1 MRKLIVFSIVLLGLF
16 SCKKNDSDLIC
27 ERINYLVDTKSNVA
41 KKYWKDFD
49 KQLLFGPMLYYTK
62 DGLFTIDANEALKEK
77 INLVAYN
84 CNDSNISVGF
94 TPIIDT
100 TNFYMNVSYEDKNI
114 SALEYKN
121 TLGMFSDVE
130 LTEKFITDVKD
141 TEEWMTMV
149 IHEIFHQYQK
159 KFKKFREK
167 QMSSQR
173 DFDRDTLN
181 YFFKNENWFNTT
193 VKSENQ
199 LLLKIIQEDNNDS
212 VKNYISEYLESKEQ
226 RYAKIKNEFRIDIS
240 ALEAS
245 LSKSEGTARYI
256 EYCTKLALS
265 TSTNNHTLSEIDS
278 KYVAN
283 RFKDY
288 NLKQDEWMY
297 NLGGGYYY
305 SLGFNLTR
313 VLEKLKIKYQED
325 IFLENKSFDQYLK
338 EYLE

>member
-1 MRKLIVFSIVLLGLF
+1 MKIIIVFTVVLLGLV

-84 CNDSNISVGF
+84 CDDSNVSVGF

-100 TNFYMNVSYEDKNI
+100 TNFYMNVSYEDKNT

-181 YFFKNENWFNTT
+181 YFFKNENWFTTT
-193 VKSENQ
+193 VKNENQ

-212 VKNYISEYLESKEQ
+212 VKNYISGYLKSKEQ
-226 RYAKIKNEFRIDIS
+226 RYARIKNEFRIDIS
-240 ALEAS
+240 ALESS

-265 TSTNNHTLSEIDS
+265 TSSNNHTLSEIDN

-325 IFLENKSFDQYLK
+325 IFIENKSFDQYLK

>member
-1 MRKLIVFSIVLLGLF
+1 MKKIIVFTIVLLGLV

-62 DGLFTIDANEALKEK
+62 DGLFAIDANEALKEK

-84 CNDSNISVGF
+84 CDDSNISVGF

-100 TNFYMNVSYEDKNI
+100 TNFYMNVSYEDKNT

-181 YFFKNENWFNTT
+181 YFFKNESWFNTT
-193 VKSENQ
+193 VKNENQ
-199 LLLKIIQEDNNDS
+199 FLLKIIQEDNNDS
-212 VKNYISEYLESKEQ
+212 VKNYISEYLKSKEQ
-226 RYAKIKNEFRIDIS
+226 RYAKIKDEFRIDIS

-265 TSTNNHTLSEIDS
+265 TSSNNHTLSEIDK

-283 RFKDY
+283 RFKGY